1 MNNTIKYV
9 ETDFDNGL
17 KYIKAALNNII
28 SYVSRTGESYTL
40 NVELGLF
47 TIIRL
52 IEHLIPEAIIN
63 VQYSNTGI
71 KIKTIYVV
79 IIGENEVAV
88 EIENSKCVF
97 KKH

>member
-17 KYIKAALNNII
+17 KYIKAALHNII

-40 NVELGLF
+40 DIELGLF

-52 IEHLIPEAIIN
+52 IEYLIPEAVVN
-63 VQYSNTGI
+63 VRYSTMGI
-71 KIKTIYVV
+71 KVNTTYIVT
-79 IIGENEVAV
+79 IGENEVDV
-88 EIENSKCVF
+88 EIENGKCVF

>member
-40 NVELGLF
+40 NIELGLF

-52 IEHLIPEAIIN
+52 IEYLIPEAVVN
-63 VQYSNTGI
+63 VRYSTRGI
-71 KIKTIYVV
+71 KVNTTYIVT
-79 IIGENEVAV
+79 IGENEVDV
-88 EIENSKCVF
+88 EIENGKCVF

>member
-63 VQYSNTGI
+63 VRYSNIGI
-71 KIKTIYVV
+71 KVNTTYIIR
-79 IIGENEVAV
+79 IGENEVAV

>member
-63 VQYSNTGI
+63 VRYSNIGI
-71 KIKTIYVV
+71 KVNTTYIVT
-79 IIGENEVAV
+79 IGENEVAV

-97 KKH
+97 KKY